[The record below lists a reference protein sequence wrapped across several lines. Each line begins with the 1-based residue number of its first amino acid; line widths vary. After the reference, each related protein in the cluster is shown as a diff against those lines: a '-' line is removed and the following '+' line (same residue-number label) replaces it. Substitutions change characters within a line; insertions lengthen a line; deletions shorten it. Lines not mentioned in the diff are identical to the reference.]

1 MSNINIRLVG
11 TSNLGPINKDIEAT
25 TARVKALNAAFAQA
39 SKLQLQNAMG
49 GTIPS
54 AHPNTKFINEFRT
67 AMEAQ
72 RAAFTDSVTAMGD
85 FRVRSIRLADGIDVL
100 TERINK
106 NKVGLREFGREL
118 RSGGIDKIARQQIAN
133 RRSLLMEWGKNADGS
148 RDAQILTPDRSGI
161 RVWSDYRTAA
171 GAYNKVI
178 SSVAANTVNWGKNTQ
193 WAGRQIT
200 AGFTMP
206 LMMATAAT
214 GKLAYDMDK
223 GLTQVV
229 KVYGD
234 AATELTTTDQMIK
247 DSVTAT
253 ARNMAQ
259 AYGQSGNDT
268 IEIAGQLAAVGK
280 TGKELTEATAEVT
293 RARILGEVDLQ
304 DAMKQTITLQSVW
317 NMNSKELADSFN
329 YMNMMENQT
338 VLTMQDFSIGIPKV
352 AGIIKSLNGDVQEAG
367 TLLAAMKAGGIDAAE
382 GATAVKSIA
391 FKVMAPTNAALK
403 DFTEK
408 TGQNYL
414 EIVEGT
420 DSVVGRLELLGEAI
434 QNLDMEDK
442 TGLIQKMFGL
452 HQGSKA
458 LTIIEQLA
466 SGSEQMTRAFEVA
479 RASSEEWADTA
490 ARELEK
496 LTGSDWQR
504 FQQQLEA
511 LKMTLAEFGTSAL
524 QAATPVLKFLDD
536 MFQWLMNLPEGIKSF
551 AKAAALFFA
560 ALGPL
565 MMMVGIGAN
574 ALASTVVGL
583 STLLGV
589 FLKRNQLM
597 TAEQVIQDRRAE
609 TASSKAMARN
619 EKMGVSYNKLASQI
633 NRVTAALERQILLQT
648 QGAGALPI
656 ISAGAIGGTYIGKHS
671 PTGIAATQ
679 AAAQDAYVPRHA
691 AAPTAASLVGPV
703 ANGPALMAAAS
714 AAAAKNT
721 QQTANN
727 VNRMNAGAKVFGGLM
742 AVSMVGALADSDS
755 MLGKVSQMAFMAS
768 MAGSAFSMLGGGKLL
783 AGPMAKIGASAAG
796 AAASMAKFAP
806 AISAAAGPLGVF
818 ALAAGGSFLFVKKK
832 IDESVEGMKELNN
845 SGKVWADI
853 IGFTFTEAGERVD
866 LTGEKI
872 RSLQSDVMRFKEE
885 QVEAAKELATY
896 EDASLDRQVQA
907 AVWQGVQAF
916 NAGATNEQ
924 AREAVKIALKAINR
938 ELSEADIE
946 DLIVDVRFRNT
957 SDTIEHVIEQ
967 MQSDMERATNHDFEM
982 SWWEK
987 FVRVEGAFVG
997 YDLSYKAIEAIKGNA
1012 KAAAEVWLNSSIEEQ
1027 PKVLG
1032 QIQDALLVEQDRL
1045 FAELRANNE
1054 KQFKELGIVDWESM
1068 VSLDPYT
1075 LGSILSTDEYKAI
1088 LNYQEQQKIFMEEML
1103 TILRIKIPKGGI
1115 MDLQQFRNLIYTQ
1128 EHLQHAVANTKM
1140 ETVGIDE
1147 AQKRYNEALRWGA
1160 MGGKNLSEAEKL
1172 VTLNAFRAA
1181 EGLDK
1186 ATHSTQLFTQAVRGA
1201 QAAASKPWI
1210 PADAFKNLPKASDF
1224 NAYTLRDHG
1233 FEATEEDAQRI
1244 ADMYKSTM
1252 EEAQGDLFSISD
1264 TAMSNAI
1271 QAQDRYIQRANER
1284 ASDALSKRHERQ
1296 TEALAARQEAAQEA
1310 FESRRE
1316 RWQARWEGIM
1326 DNFEKKNE
1334 ARRKSI
1340 EDSYDAR
1347 INKIE
1352 QTIEVEQNAEDIRKK
1367 IFEAERTRLSRL
1379 ANMANKSID
1388 FNVALNTGDLDSA
1401 ARISNDM
1408 FSTQESWLIDDAEEA
1423 AGEAWDKR
1431 KSALQKEIDA
1441 LKDGKDAALE
1451 KIKAIEKAEKEAL
1464 EEKKKREEKA
1474 LDNERKA
1481 LNKSLEQ
1488 QRKRLQEGQRAEQKA
1503 LADQQRDAADF
1514 RAQEQAR
1521 HRLALDAQLAA
1532 LRAHVPRNQ
1541 KELDKQMRD
1550 IQAAYDDYGKKLGI
1564 KGDVWAGV
1572 VGTALETRIDNAN
1585 LKMANE
1591 TKWRRMGEV
1600 IAANIVKGGLGIS
1613 LDELFKWIAG
1623 GPPPKGLKA
1632 PKKLTFDSA
1641 GNARIPGAT
1650 YVRHSGGIIGPN
1662 ANGKRTGISGNSLSP
1677 SEVPVTALIGEA
1689 VLNRN
1694 ATKYL
1699 GHDLIY
1705 KLNRGEKVAPD
1716 AMGGPD
1722 FGVAN
1727 WPGANIVQI
1736 LMAALMYKA
1745 TEQAMA
1751 AALLNPANFTDAVS
1765 SEYGLVGGMGPS
1777 TGPVYPGGWTRPA
1790 SGRISSRY
1798 GWRIHPITGTR
1809 RMHNG
1814 TDIAAPM
1821 GAPIYAAKGGRVT
1834 MAHFSGGR
1842 GNLTQIDHGGGLA
1855 TGYAHQSR
1863 FLVRPGDRVRTGQ
1876 RIGSIGSTGASTGPH
1891 LHFEHYVN
1899 GRYAPP
1905 GRIIPGL
1912 MKGGYTMSDG
1922 LAQLHKN
1929 ETVLTAPLS
1938 EKLKIGIDNFA
1949 ESGPQL
1955 TIDMRGAIIYG
1966 VDDLDAKME
1975 GAVNKALSKRENK
1988 IGRKRVIR

>member
-11 TSNLGPINKDIEAT
+11 TSNLGPINKDIAAT
-25 TARVKALNAAFAQA
+25 TARVEALNAAFARS

-85 FRVRSIRLADGIDVL
+85 FRVKSVRLADGIDIL

-148 RDAQILTPDRSGI
+148 RDAQILTPSRSGI
-161 RVWSDYRTAA
+161 SVWSDYRTAA

-178 SSVAANTVNWGKNTQ
+178 ASVAANTVNWGKNTQ

-253 ARNMAQ
+253 ARDMART
-259 AYGQSGNDT
+259 YGQSGADT

-280 TGKELTEATAEVT
+280 TGKDLTEATAEVT

-317 NMNSKELADSFN
+317 NMNSQELAESFN

-338 VLTMQDFSIGIPKV
+338 VLTMQDFAVGIPKV

-414 EIVEGT
+414 EIVKGT
-420 DSVVGRLELLGEAI
+420 DSVVERLKLFGEAT
-434 QNLDMEDK
+434 QNLDVEDK
-442 TGLIQKMFGL
+442 TSLIQKMFGL

-458 LTIIEQLA
+458 LSIIEQLA

-479 RASSEEWADTA
+479 ASSSEEWADTA

-504 FQQQLEA
+504 FQQQLEI
-511 LKMTLAEFGTSAL
+511 LKVTLAEFGRSAL
-524 QAATPVLKFLDD
+524 QAATPVMKFLND
-536 MFQWLMNLPEGIKSF
+536 MFQWLMDLPDGIKSF
-551 AKAAALFFA
+551 AKAAGLFFA

-619 EKMGVSYNKLASQI
+619 QKMGSSYDKLAAQI

-656 ISAGAIGGTYIGKHS
+656 IASGATGGTYVGGRS
-671 PTGIAATQ
+671 AAG
-679 AAAQDAYVPRHA
+679 AALAAQGSYVPRHA
-691 AAPTAASLVGPV
+691 APTSAAASGVGPV

-721 QQTANN
+721 QQTATN
-727 VNRMNAGAKVFGGLM
+727 VNKMNTGAKVFGGLM
-742 AVSMVGALADSDS
+742 AVSMVGSLADSES
-755 MLGKVSQMAFMAS
+755 MLGNISQIAFMAS

-806 AISAAAGPLGVF
+806 AIAAAAGPLGIF

-832 IDESVEGMKELNN
+832 IDESVEGVEELNN
-845 SGKVWADI
+845 SGKVWAEI
-853 IGFTFTEAGERVD
+853 LGFTFTEAGERVD
-866 LTGEKI
+866 ATGEKI
-872 RSLQSDVMRFKEE
+872 RTLQSDVMRFKEE
-885 QVEAAKELATY
+885 QVKAAKELATY
-896 EDASLDRQVQA
+896 EDASLDRQVQM

-924 AREAVKIALKAINR
+924 ARDAVKIALKTINR
-938 ELSEADIE
+938 ELSEAEIE
-946 DLIVDVRFRNT
+946 DLIIGVKFRNT
-957 SDTIEHVIEQ
+957 SDTIEHVLEQIE
-967 MQSDMERATNHDFEM
+967 SDMERIANHDYEM

-987 FVRVEGAFVG
+987 FVRVEGAVMG
-997 YDLSYKAIEAIKGNA
+997 YDLSKRGIKAIKGNA

-1027 PKVLG
+1027 PEVYDRIAAAMTT
-1032 QIQDALLVEQDRL
+1032 QQDKLYE
-1045 FAELRANNE
+1045 ELAVKNKRNFE
-1054 KQFKELGIVDWESM
+1054 RLGITDWNSLLESGLS
-1068 VSLDPYT
+1068 SLS
-1075 LGSILSTDEYKAI
+1075 LQNYKQVTNEIEA
-1088 LNYQEQQKIFMEEML
+1088 QKIMMEEML
-1103 TILRIKIPKGGI
+1103 NVMGIEIPKGGI
-1115 MDLQQFRNLIYTQ
+1115 TDLQHFRNLIYTQ
-1128 EHLQHAVANTKM
+1128 EHLQVAIANTEM
-1140 ETVGIDE
+1140 ETLTVDE
-1147 AQKRYNEALRWGA
+1147 AQKRYNES
-1160 MGGKNLSEAEKL
+1160 MGRAAQGGYKLSEAEKL

-1181 EGLDK
+1181 AGLDK
-1186 ATHSTQLFTQAVRGA
+1186 ATHSTQGFTQAVRAA
-1201 QAAASKPWI
+1201 QAAASRPWI

-1224 NAYTLRDHG
+1224 NAYTLREHG
-1233 FEATEEDAQRI
+1233 FEATEEDALKI
-1244 ADMYKSTM
+1244 ADMYRSTM

-1284 ASDALSKRHERQ
+1284 ASDALSKRHEGQ

-1316 RWQARWEGIM
+1316 AWRDRWEGIM
-1326 DNFEKKNE
+1326 DNFEKKNK

-1352 QTIEVEQNAEDIRKK
+1352 ETIEVEQKAEDVRQK
-1367 IFEAERTRLSRL
+1367 IFEAERTRLSRM
-1379 ANMANKSID
+1379 AAMANKSID

-1431 KSALQKEIDA
+1431 KSALKKEIDA
-1441 LKDGKDAALE
+1441 LEAGKDAALE
-1451 KIKAIEKAEKEAL
+1451 KVKAIEEAEKEAL
-1464 EEKKKREEKA
+1464 EEKRKREDKA
-1474 LDNERKA
+1474 LDNEKKA
-1481 LNKSLEQ
+1481 LSKSLEQ

-1503 LADQQRDAADF
+1503 LSDRQRDAADF

-1521 HRLALDAQLAA
+1521 HRIALDTQLAT

-1572 VGTALETRIDNAN
+1572 VGDALKTRIGDAN
-1585 LKMANE
+1585 LKMAND
-1591 TKWRRMGEV
+1591 TKWKQMGEV
-1600 IAANIVKGGLGIS
+1600 IAANIVKGGLGIT

-1632 PKKLTFDSA
+1632 PKTPIYDSRSGTYKVPNTGLTF
-1641 GNARIPGAT
+1641 
-1650 YVRHSGGIIGPN
+1650 RHSGGIIGPN
-1662 ANGKRTGISGNSLSP
+1662 ATGRRTGISGNSLSP

-1705 KLNRGEKVAPD
+1705 KLNRGEKIAPN

-1722 FGVAN
+1722 FGVAD
-1727 WPGANIVQI
+1727 WPGANVIQV

-1751 AALLNPANFTDAVS
+1751 AALLNPANMPDAIS
-1765 SEYGLVGGMGPS
+1765 SGYGLVGGMGPS

-1790 SGRISSRY
+1790 AGRISSRY
-1798 GWRIHPITGTR
+1798 GWRTHPITGTR

-1922 LAQLHKN
+1922 LAKLHKN

-1949 ESGPQL
+1949 ENGPQL

-1975 GAVNKALSKRENK
+1975 GAVNKALAKKENK